1 MSEEKVYLR
10 PITAADTP
18 KIVTWRN
25 KDFVRGNFIYQKLFT
40 EEGHM
45 AWLREQV
52 EPGHVAQ
59 FIICVEAE
67 ENRSAAEYWADAEG
81 DGKIFCANGVGGCT
95 GEKHQ
100 AGREKACREIGS
112 VYLRDIDREK
122 KEAEYGV
129 FIGEEDALG
138 RGYGVRAAKLMLEYG
153 FNTLHLEKIFLRV
166 LEDNAG
172 ARKSYTKAGFQVIE
186 NKRESVELEQG
197 VRNVLF
203 MEVRCSTWERTKNN
217 AGAV

>member
-59 FIICVEAE
+59 FIIGVEAE
-67 ENRSAAEYWADAEG
+67 ENRSAAEHWADAEG

-203 MEVRCSTWERTKNN
+203 MEVRRSTWERTKNN

>member
-1 MSEEKVYLR
+1 MSAGKVYLR
-10 PITAADTP
+10 PITAADTS
-18 KIVTWRN
+18 KIVVWRN

-59 FIICVEAE
+59 FIIGVEAE
-67 ENRSAAEYWADAEG
+67 ENRSAAEHWADAEG

-122 KEAEYGV
+122 KKAEYGI

-203 MEVRCSTWERTKNN
+203 MEVRRSTWERTKNN
-217 AGAV
+217 VGAV

>member
-59 FIICVEAE
+59 FIIGVEAE
-67 ENRSAAEYWADAEG
+67 ENRSAAEHWADAEG

-122 KEAEYGV
+122 KKAEYGI
-129 FIGEEDALG
+129 FICEEDALG

-203 MEVRCSTWERTKNN
+203 MEVRRSTWERTKNN

>member
-1 MSEEKVYLR
+1 
-10 PITAADTP
+10 
-18 KIVTWRN
+18 
-25 KDFVRGNFIYQKLFT
+25 

-59 FIICVEAE
+59 FIIGVEAE
-67 ENRSAAEYWADAEG
+67 ENRSAAEHWADAEG

-122 KEAEYGV
+122 KKAEYGI

-203 MEVRCSTWERTKNN
+203 MEVRRSTWERTKNN
-217 AGAV
+217 VGAV